1 MADLGN
7 IDAEIK
13 RINELKDKY
22 QSLLSVEQ
30 EVNKSLIYS
39 SGVRKKYTDALKA
52 ASEIQKDIVKKERD
66 YENSITKNSQA
77 VTLNMKKHKSL
88 KLEQAKLIKDQKAL
102 KTSGKKNSA
111 MWKENNKKIKDL
123 QKSISA
129 TESAIKSYENAMDE
143 SIKDAEAMKNSTKGL
158 KKVFDQIAKID
169 DSQVG
174 SQDELNS
181 ATRKRIS
188 LMKQQLNIQEKAG
201 VLSAEDSKELK
212 GKLNK
217 LDEMHTIQ
225 GDLIKGSV
233 SDDLAP
239 MIDDLT
245 KEAKNIADPKKFK
258 ADPERELARSRTAAE
273 SKMGL
278 SLRGAQATSLK
289 TIFSGKTSFGD
300 KLKAAGSFKDA
311 SKDISK
317 LNDVMK
323 VTGKGASTAGG
334 MMKMLGTALGSL
346 GKLGWI
352 GLIISAVTAVAKA
365 VNDLDK
371 FLKGFNQT
379 FAQLQGPTVM
389 MDNVEKS
396 MDNFTDAI
404 FNLQRNLKYGLKSE
418 EIIGMFKG
426 ISESGMSLQGLL
438 RSVQGGYSKM
448 IEDAAKVSLN
458 FGVSVEEAGTM
469 LGEQMTDL
477 RSTVDE
483 AADSFKVL
491 SYDASLAGIQSQKF
505 YQATYAAAEALSYYG
520 KFLTTASNTLKKFQ
534 DQGGMGFKD
543 AQQQTQTMTNL
554 FKDMDK
560 NMRVAFIEMSGG
572 VEAYR
577 ADFVKAQK
585 DASEAI
591 KKHSDAIAMK
601 RKGLE
606 DAKRKGDKET
616 IDRLNNEIA
625 AEEKHMTAAEKTF
638 AMAGQAAKSNAQDM
652 AMYLE
657 VISDKV
663 GEKMGEY
670 FKNLRKQHGP
680 DVFKDAR
687 AVVEHMKTVLG
698 VSDEFAMKMVG
709 TIQTTREGIKRMAED
724 VKSMS
729 SKLPGIEGSKFDE
742 KIYKIIEA
750 GMEGD
755 KMNIGKIQ
763 EGLKKYGDSVKM
775 DMSPIFEYVK
785 KFPNSIKTL
794 VQEGYDKF
802 IRNVDDIAIN
812 EQKNIEQVTGEGD
825 KEQANRLDD
834 LVKNTHSID
843 DFIGINK
850 ENAKYFLAGNDL
862 QKTAAKAAIGTARSA
877 VAILN
882 YVQNIATGKK
892 SRTEEEFRKSDD
904 YKTLGKLLEKEMI
917 LQRELDTTPTKDKDK
932 RAALENKIKEVQGI
946 KKGIAG
952 SNLYQE
958 SELVGQA
965 AENVNKLYKDK
976 ATLDRQVAALEK
988 KAIREAGYDRD
999 KTENVISSIKRDFEK
1014 RTFGIGITNPE
1025 KVEQQ
1030 KDFKAGSDGYALLS
1044 KGDVVVNARSMSTGV
1059 GGDIG
1064 AFAGTAASSLM
1075 KNISSGQSPVGAPQ
1089 IPVNINIGSISGDP
1103 EEFLQRIKP
1112 AIEQAFERMY
1122 YDKQKRV

>member
-258 ADPERELARSRTAAE
+258 ADPKRELARSRTAAE

-323 VTGKGASTAGG
+323 VTGKGASIAGG
-334 MMKMLGTALGSL
+334 SMKMLGSALGSL

-352 GLIISAVTAVAKA
+352 GLVVQAVTAIASA
-365 VNDLDK
+365 VNRLDK
-371 FLKGFNQT
+371 FLKGFNQS
-379 FAQLQGPTVM
+379 FAKLQGPTVTM
-389 MDNVEKS
+389 KNIDKEMTKFS
-396 MDNFTDAI
+396 QSI
-404 FNLQRNLKYGLKSE
+404 FDLQRNLKYGLKSE
-418 EIIGMFKG
+418 EIVGMFQAV
-426 ISESGMSLQGLL
+426 SESGMSLQGILNN
-438 RSVQGGYSKM
+438 VQGGYGKM
-448 IEDAAKVSLN
+448 IDEAAKVSLN
-458 FGVSVEEAGTM
+458 FGVSVQEAGAM

-483 AADSFKVL
+483 AAEGFKVL
-491 SYDASLAGIQSQKF
+491 SYDASIAGIQSQKF

-520 KFLTTASNTLKKFQ
+520 KFLESASTTLKNFQ
-534 DQGGMGFKD
+534 KQGGMGFKD
-543 AQQQTQTMTNL
+543 AQKQTQTMTNL
-554 FKDMDK
+554 FKDMD
-560 NMRVAFIEMSGG
+560 NNQRVMFMQLSGG
-572 VEAYR
+572 VESYR
-577 ADFVKAQK
+577 EDFVRLEKESGDKIAK
-585 DASEAI
+585 VLESLKGKENELAEA
-591 KKHSDAIAMK
+591 
-601 RKGLE
+601 RK
-606 DAKRKGDKET
+606 KGDQKE
-616 IDRLNNEIA
+616 IDRITNLISAEKEQLKTLESTYATAKAA
-625 AEEKHMTAAEKTF
+625 AEGT
-638 AMAGQAAKSNAQDM
+638 AQDM
-652 AMYLE
+652 AVHLEALSDTIGKRMGVYL
-657 VISDKV
+657 SQ
-663 GEKMGEY
+663 
-670 FKNLRKQHGP
+670 LRKNFGP
-680 DVFKDAR
+680 DVFKDFR
-687 AVVEHMKTVLG
+687 ATLEHMKGTMP
-698 VSDEFAMKMVG
+698 VSDEFARNMEKALL
-709 TIQTTREGIKRMAED
+709 TSKEGIKRMAGELD
-724 VKSMS
+724 KV
-729 SKLPGIEGSKFDE
+729 LPEGKRSQFGD
-742 KIYKIIEA
+742 KISKIIEDSTKDGVLNTEKVKQGLSEIEELNSKDLDTIMSSISEFPRA
-750 GMEGD
+750 VVAFMKNGYKDTIDNVEEITLKEMEGV
-755 KMNIGKIQ
+755 KQ
-763 EGLKKYGDSVKM
+763 EV
-775 DMSPIFEYVK
+775 
-785 KFPNSIKTL
+785 
-794 VQEGYDKF
+794 
-802 IRNVDDIAIN
+802 
-812 EQKNIEQVTGEGD
+812 GETRED
-825 KEQANRLDD
+825 ENKRLND
-834 LVKNTHSID
+834 LVNNTRTIE
-843 DFIGINK
+843 DFIGITK
-850 ENAKYFLAGNDL
+850 ENAEYLLAGNNL
-862 QKTAAKAAIGTARSA
+862 QKGMALAAVQTAKSVGGIFSFLQGRFGRGKEK
-877 VAILN
+877 ILN
-882 YVQNIATGKK
+882 DPEKNDMYRGIKQMGASIKILEGQKALTKDESKQKEIQKEIDRMKEESQRREEGLLKTFGEELGSQLISMANESAAVEASRKLQEKK
-892 SRTEEEFRKSDD
+892 KTESTMTLNEESMKPKKD
-904 YKTLGKLLEKEMI
+904 YKAQSG
-917 LQRELDTTPTKDKDK
+917 
-932 RAALENKIKEVQGI
+932 
-946 KKGIAG
+946 
-952 SNLYQE
+952 
-958 SELVGQA
+958 
-965 AENVNKLYKDK
+965 
-976 ATLDRQVAALEK
+976 
-988 KAIREAGYDRD
+988 
-999 KTENVISSIKRDFEK
+999 
-1014 RTFGIGITNPE
+1014 
-1025 KVEQQ
+1025 
-1030 KDFKAGSDGYALLS
+1030 GYALLS